1 MDGEVRSA
9 LTYPS
14 LLRCSALRPTA
25 DVKVR
30 AQLAPGEPLCTREWG
45 ICSHLEQAGKSGQ
58 IHSWLHQAEPAHQTN
73 QWQHQEIPCLVQIPS
88 WVLWRGPHMAS
99 TPKNELAPPIS
110 PRFDNA
116 GPKQSFWFCGQPCSA
131 GSWQGRRPG
140 DVGCSLPGH
149 QVTSPGT
156 WLPTSALRH
165 EPQLSAVPGFTCG
178 YAGLN
183 QALNVIWAWICLVSC
198 PPPPFF
204 FVV

>member
-30 AQLAPGEPLCTREWG
+30 SQLAPGEPLCTREWG

-99 TPKNELAPPIS
+99 TSKNELAPPYPPALTTPAPSNPFGSVGS
-110 PRFDNA
+110 PAVLAA
-116 GPKQSFWFCGQPCSA
+116 GRA
-131 GSWQGRRPG
+131 GDLETWDALCLGTRSRALGPVSPPQHYVMSLSSQQCLGLH
-140 DVGCSLPGH
+140 VG
-149 QVTSPGT
+149 
-156 WLPTSALRH
+156 A
-165 EPQLSAVPGFTCG
+165 
-178 YAGLN
+178 
-183 QALNVIWAWICLVSC
+183 
-198 PPPPFF
+198 
-204 FVV
+204 